1 MSSGLVQAPRAPF
14 RLSRSSHKT
23 APEMNASIRKIA
35 ALVFAAVVSGGLT
48 ACVGSFD
55 PATDATSP
63 IAPRV
68 QALVDANR
76 ESPRWADFPRSL
88 EPLPEPVGSAAEVNT
103 LRVTGGALA
112 GEVSRIDWQTTG
124 DPAEFAA
131 EVQAR
136 VDSVEVAPVTA
147 ETLAEIEEFVRR
159 TRERGRAPP
168 PVDRR

>member
-1 MSSGLVQAPRAPF
+1 
-14 RLSRSSHKT
+14 
-23 APEMNASIRKIA
+23 MNASRRKIA
-35 ALVFAAVVSGGLT
+35 AALSAVVACGGLT

-76 ESPRWADFPRSL
+76 EYPRWADFPRSL
-88 EPLPEPVGSAAEVNT
+88 EPLPEPVAIAAEVNT
-103 LRVTGGALA
+103 LRVTGGSLA

-131 EVQAR
+131 GVQAR

-147 ETLAEIEEFVRR
+147 ETLAEIEDFVRR